1 MTQPLV
7 SILIPA
13 YNAEPWIAEALES
26 ALAQTW
32 PNKEIIVVNDG
43 STDRTLAIANQF
55 ATRGVTVLSQE
66 NQGASSARNKAF
78 NASQGEYIQWL
89 DADDLLA
96 LDKIERQLEALK
108 RCPGKRTL
116 LSSAWGTFYYRV
128 EKARF
133 VRNSLWED
141 LSPQE
146 CLLRKL
152 ERGDFMQT
160 AAWLV
165 SRELS
170 TAAGPWDTRLLGDD
184 DGEYFGR
191 VVLGCERILFVPEAK
206 IYWRESGWRSLRN
219 ILLSERKIEAHF
231 LAMELQINY
240 ARSFG
245 DTPRIR
251 AACLACVQAS
261 LHYFYPEWHELL
273 NRIEQLCVDLGGRPG
288 RPSLP
293 WKYVWIQKFFGWSIA
308 KRTRIVTSQLKST
321 AKIKGDKALFALA
334 RKRRLVGVAV
344 AARGHPETEPPKV
357 SVEGTGETRC
367 GRIRGTRDL
376 NHESATNDR
385 RVASTWEG
393 KNLEGSNEVQV
404 ADSHAQEANNSHF
417 STDHLRKNLK
427 GRAISSGFVTALA
440 QGAQFALTLVSTVI
454 LARLLTPREF
464 GLVAMSWTIIGFSQV
479 FKEAGLST
487 ATIQREGITHAQV
500 SNLFWVNVALS
511 GLTSLLV
518 AAAAPAVARFY
529 REPLLVEVTVALSIT
544 ILLAGLAVQHMAL
557 LNRQMRFKA
566 IALIQ
571 VGSVL
576 AGVLVG
582 VGMAWLNFG
591 YWSLVGMNLTTSI
604 VALLLAWSASWWR
617 PQSFTRR
624 SGTRSLLHFGANL
637 TAGHFLYSLARG
649 LDRLLIGRFYGAFSV
664 GLYSRAFSLLA
675 RPLEQFMNPIE
686 AVVVTTFSKLQMK
699 RDRYRSSFLELY
711 ETIALVGFF
720 FTGMCFALAHPLT
733 IVVLGPKWEQA
744 AIIFAGLTFGALQ
757 YPLNTSASWLF
768 TSQGRGR
775 DSLLANSISA
785 VVVAASFIAGLPFG
799 PAGVAISY
807 SAFCL
812 LIQLPIVYYL
822 AGRSG
827 PVSARDLWAGFIRQL
842 PVWVIVCAVT
852 WLVRSPIP
860 DDQPFKELFIAA
872 PSGLFA
878 GVALIFVYPPAR
890 RVALKLCL
898 TLRGLRNPA

>member
-13 YNAEPWIAEALES
+13 YNADPWIAQALES

-32 PNKEIIVVNDG
+32 ANKEIIVVNDG
-43 STDRTLAIANQF
+43 STDDTLAIAQQF

-66 NQGASSARNKAF
+66 NQGAATARNEAF
-78 NASQGEYIQWL
+78 NTSKGDYIQWL
-89 DADDLLA
+89 DADDILA
-96 LDKIERQLEALK
+96 PDKIERQLKALR
-108 RCPGKRTL
+108 RCPGTRTL

-219 ILLSERKIEAHF
+219 ILLSDRKIEAHF

-273 NRIEQLCVDLGGRPG
+273 KRIEKLCADLGGRPG
-288 RPSLP
+288 IPSLP

-308 KRTRIVTSQLKST
+308 KRTRIVTSQLKRT

-334 RKRRLVGVAV
+334 RKRRLGGVAV

-357 SVEGTGETRC
+357 SVEGNGETRC
-367 GRIRGTRDL
+367 GRIRGTRDS
-376 NHESATNDR
+376 NHESATNDG

-404 ADSHAQEANNSHF
+404 GDSHAQEANNSHF

-427 GRAISSGFVTALA
+427 GRAISSGFVTAVA

-464 GLVAMSWTIIGFSQV
+464 GLLAMSWTIIGFSQV
-479 FKEAGLST
+479 FREAGLST
-487 ATIQREGITHAQV
+487 ATVQREGITHAQV
-500 SNLFWVNVALS
+500 SNLFWINVVVS
-511 GLTSLLV
+511 GLVTLLV
-518 AAAAPAVARFY
+518 AAAAPAVAWFY
-529 REPLLVEVTVALSIT
+529 REPLLVEVTLALSIT

-582 VGMAWLNFG
+582 VGMAWLNYG
-591 YWSLVGMNLTTSI
+591 YWSLVGMNLTTSM
-604 VALLLAWSASWWR
+604 VALLMTWSASRWR

-637 TAGHFLYSLARG
+637 TVGTFLYSLARG

-664 GLYSRAFSLLA
+664 GLYSRASSLLA

-699 RDRYRSSFLELY
+699 PDGYRSSFLELY
-711 ETIALVGFF
+711 ETIALVGFL
-720 FTGMCFALAHPLT
+720 FTGMCFALAHSLT
-733 IVVLGPKWEQA
+733 LVVLGPKWEQA
-744 AIIFAGLTFGALQ
+744 AIIFASLTFGALQ

-799 PAGVAISY
+799 PTGVAISY
-807 SAFCL
+807 SASCL

-822 AGRSG
+822 AGHSG
-827 PVSARDLWAGFIRQL
+827 PVSTADLWIGFLRQL
-842 PVWVIVCAVT
+842 PVWGIVTLVA
-852 WLVRSPIP
+852 WLVRLPIP

-872 PSGLFA
+872 PA
-878 GVALIFVYPPAR
+878 GFLAGAAFIFVYPPAR
-890 RVALKLCL
+890 RVAVNLFS